1 MALLDYL
8 LMPIRRIANMGAQM
22 PPQPIL
28 DVEGT
33 GFTLTDDQPNRRTI
47 LTLSGGGGGGGGP
60 LNVAEVQGT
69 STVVANPGV
78 VYEVTATNGTPGN
91 VSITTNANFLG
102 GATGLT
108 LEVIRCDA
116 GPYTCTVAAVTG
128 GTIQDPTTYAFGST
142 ASLNTQN
149 QSAQWYLNGNVL
161 RLY

>member
-28 DVEGT
+28 DVEGN
-33 GFTLTDDQPNRRTI
+33 GFTLTDDPPNRRTI
-47 LTLSGGGGGGGGP
+47 LTLTGSGGGLAP

-69 STVVANPGV
+69 STVAAVPQTT
-78 VYEVTATNGTPGN
+78 YEVTATAGTPGN
-91 VSITTNANFLG
+91 VSITTDAFL
-102 GATGLT
+102 AAPTGST

-116 GPYTCTVAAVTG
+116 GGQTCTVAAPTG

-149 QSAQWYLNGNVL
+149 QSAAWYINGNVL